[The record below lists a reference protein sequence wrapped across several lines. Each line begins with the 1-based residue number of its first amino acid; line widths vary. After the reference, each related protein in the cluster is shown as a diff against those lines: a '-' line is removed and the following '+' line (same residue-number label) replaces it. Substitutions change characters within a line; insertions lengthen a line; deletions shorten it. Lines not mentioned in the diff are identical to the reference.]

1 MNASPSSRVD
11 SIRRS
16 FVSLKMPRV
25 LEILDAT
32 LQRIE
37 QGQIDGIEAIDDIL
51 GEEVSL
57 RENRRI
63 KAAPAHGASACGED
77 AGRLRL
83 LVPAFA
89 RQEPHP
95 GACRPRRHRAGRSR

>member
-32 LQRIE
+32 
-37 QGQIDGIEAIDDIL
+37 QIGRAS
-51 GEEVSL
+51 G
-57 RENRRI
+57 RER
-63 KAAPAHGASACGED
+63 
-77 AGRLRL
+77 
-83 LVPAFA
+83 V
-89 RQEPHP
+89 
-95 GACRPRRHRAGRSR
+95 